1 MVGAFVGATVVTLL
15 QFVRL
20 RDRRLLLLAA
30 MFAFQA
36 QALAREWYDFWRDVF
51 QAGVCAAGLRPPPRP
66 LAAAP
71 APFGSL
77 RPRRRRSRR
86 PRPPPMRRR
95 PTLRPEVPTRV
106 RHEGH
111 RTRGSG

>member
-1 MVGAFVGATVVTLL
+1 MVGGFVAATVVTLL

-51 QAGVCAAGLRPPPRP
+51 QSGVCAAGLGLLLALSPRHPHPPP
-66 LAAAP
+66 
-71 APFGSL
+71 
-77 RPRRRRSRR
+77 
-86 PRPPPMRRR
+86 PPPAS
-95 PTLRPEVPTRV
+95 PPADP
-106 RHEGH
+106 G
-111 RTRGSG
+111 GPAS

>member
-1 MVGAFVGATVVTLL
+1 MVGGFVAATVVTLV

-51 QAGVCAAGLRPPPRP
+51 QAGVCAAGLGLLLALSPWPPRP
-66 LAAAP
+66 AAP
-71 APFGSL
+71 PAPAE
-77 RPRRRRSRR
+77 
-86 PRPPPMRRR
+86 PRPAEAPPG
-95 PTLRPEVPTRV
+95 PADTSDAPPPA
-106 RHEGH
+106 
-111 RTRGSG
+111 